1 MSTTVGIKVDD
12 TLRER
17 IRVAAQQLGRT
28 PHWLI
33 KQAVVQYV
41 DALERGAHTI
51 RIAPQQEGFGDGAE
65 VQPDAPQEVQP
76 FLEFAQGILPQ
87 TELRAAI
94 TASTPVCAPM
104 APPLIGLSTRSTPRL
119 ARPAA
124 IRRIASPP
132 MVDSST

>member
-51 RIAPQQEGFGDGAE
+51 RIAPHGAGT
-65 VQPDAPQEVQP
+65 PP
-76 FLEFAQGILPQ
+76 FWPLP
-87 TELRAAI
+87 
-94 TASTPVCAPM
+94 
-104 APPLIGLSTRSTPRL
+104 
-119 ARPAA
+119 
-124 IRRIASPP
+124 
-132 MVDSST
+132 